1 MLAGQAQAIVVV
13 GDRLPCHA
21 LLTERA
27 FLQREHQDAGPAA
40 CARREIR
47 EETGMDIDPCRC
59 AFVLGAIAQLGEQ
72 RVLEGVFLSPD
83 RPLLIAVAC
92 TGQGAL

>member
-1 MLAGQAQAIVVV
+1 MLNA
-13 GDRLPCHA
+13 P

-40 CARREIR
+40 CARRAIR

-59 AFVLGAIAQLGEQ
+59 AFGTIAQLGEQ
-72 RVLEGVFLSPD
+72 RVLEVVL
-83 RPLLIAVAC
+83 RRHR
-92 TGQGAL
+92 